1 MIAIAHLLLPF
12 GHDAKESHCTTNQG
26 RHVEI
31 LLSSAHQGLHDND
44 FPDHRIKPCDP
55 NNDDNLMLQI
65 FRRQGISFGP
75 LEQNSHSDFQ
85 GCSVS
90 LEEIPCFGLHL
101 NVFDSNW
108 TSLHSIKFNSIV
120 DSLRCAK
127 QLPALPKINLNLPV
141 WAFLNHP

>member
-12 GHDAKESHCTTNQG
+12 GHDAKESHCTTHQG

-75 LEQNSHSDFQ
+75 LEQNSNSQ
-85 GCSVS
+85 GHSVS
-90 LEEIPCFGLHL
+90 LEEILL
-101 NVFDSNW
+101 
-108 TSLHSIKFNSIV
+108 SLHPIAFGPIA
-120 DSLRCAK
+120 DSSECE
-127 QLPALPKINLNLPV
+127 KID
-141 WAFLNHP
+141 AQTA